1 LDTFDNPS
9 VRQQLEAGGP
19 SSALNDLDGP
29 VTEGVESVTQVGTAV
44 GAIGKEMAKPRKQ
57 LIDRFDDQ
65 AGAIAILDIGGVD
78 FGTDQQTAGIG
89 DNMALA
95 SLDPLGRIV
104 ATAAR
109 RSRSF

>member
-1 LDTFDNPS
+1 

-29 VTEGVESVTQVGTAV
+29 VTEGGESVTQVGTVV
-44 GAIGKEMAKPRKQ
+44 GAIGKKMAKPRKQ

-65 AGAIAILDIGGVD
+65 PGAIAILDIGGVD
-78 FGTDQQTAGIG
+78 FGTDQQTTGIG

-95 SLDPLGRIV
+95 SLGPL
-104 ATAAR
+104 AA
-109 RSRSF
+109 S